1 MPAGRGRRLAAL
13 RLHRAALAWE
23 KRGEMSG
30 GAGVSHPP
38 RPAAAGKGGAWVE
51 DARRAGGRLVVR
63 RPGRLRAASATNWRL
78 APTSLL
84 IFLSCNTITPSSAQP
99 SNRSETDLQA
109 LLCFKQSI
117 TNDPT
122 GAFSS
127 WNISLHF
134 CRWNGVTCGR
144 TSPAH
149 VVSINLTSM
158 KLSGVLP
165 ACMGN
170 LTSLQT
176 LVLDRNN
183 LEGTIPESLARSLS
197 LIELNL
203 SRNFLSGQI
212 PASLFNGSSKLVT
225 VDLQMNSFSGIIP
238 PPHKMATL
246 RFLGLTGNLLS
257 GRIPVSLA
265 NISSLSSILLGQNN
279 LSGPIPESLS
289 QIANL
294 NKLDLSGNRLSG
306 FVPVT
311 LYNKSSLEFFG
322 IGNNSLIG
330 KIPPDIGHTLPN
342 LKSLVMSLNRFDG
355 SIPTSL
361 ANASNLQMLD
371 LSSNLLSGLVPA
383 LGSLINLNKLFLG
396 NNRLEAEDWSFFTAL
411 TNCTQLLQLS
421 MEGNNLNGSLPKS
434 VGNLSTNFEW
444 FKFGGNQISGRIPD
458 ELGNLVN
465 LTLLDIN
472 SNMLSGEIPLTI
484 GNLRKL
490 FILNLSMNKLS
501 GQIPSTIGN
510 LSQLGKLYLDNNNLS
525 GKIPARIGQCKML
538 NMLNLSVNSLDESIP
553 DELVSMSSLS
563 LGLDL
568 SNNKLSGSIPQE
580 VGTLSNLALLNF
592 SNNQLSGQI
601 PSSLGQCVVLLSLNM
616 EGNNLI
622 GNIPPA
628 LTSLHAIQRID
639 LSENNLSGEVP
650 VFFEN
655 FISLAH
661 LNLSYNYFEGPIPIS
676 GIFQRPNSR
685 RMISFSWFNY
695 GHRQCTDVLRQFS
708 GMLNMLCSS
717 NPKRREVPT
726 TPINNETLKKV
737 SYGDILKATNWFSSV
752 HTISSTHTGS
762 VYVGRFKSDKSL
774 VAIKVFNLNQPGAY
788 ESYFI
793 ECEVLRSTR
802 HRNLMRP
809 LTLCSTLDKENHEF
823 KALIFKFMVN
833 GSLERWLYSEQHYGI
848 KDRVL
853 CLGQRICIATEVAS
867 ALDYIH
873 NHLTPPLVH
882 CDVKPSNILLDDDMT
897 ARLGDF
903 GSAKFLF
910 PDLVSLES
918 LADIGGTIGYIAP
931 EYGMGCQISTGG
943 DVYSFGVLLLEML
956 TGKQPTDDTFAD
968 GVSIHNFIDS
978 MFPDR
983 VAEILDPYMM
993 HEEHQVYPAEWFEA
1007 CIKPLVALGLSCSMV
1022 SPKDRPGMQD
1032 VCAKLCAVK
1041 ETFLQFGDFSL

>member
-13 RLHRAALAWE
+13 RLRRAALAWE

-38 RPAAAGKGGAWVE
+38 
-51 DARRAGGRLVVR
+51 
-63 RPGRLRAASATNWRL
+63 
-78 APTSLL
+78 LL

-122 GAFSS
+122 GALSS

-176 LVLDRNN
+176 L
-183 LEGTIPESLARSLS
+183 
-197 LIELNL
+197 
-203 SRNFLSGQI
+203 I

-538 NMLNLSVNSLDESIP
+538 NMLNLSVNSLDGSIP

-639 LSENNLSGEVP
+639 LSENNLSSEVP
-650 VFFEN
+650 VFFKN

-676 GIFQRPNSR
+676 GIFQRPNSVSLEGNKGLCANIHILNLPICPSSPAKTKNNKRLLLKVIPSITIALFSALCLIFALVTLWKR

-726 TPINNETLKKV
+726 TPINNETLK
-737 SYGDILKATNWFSSV
+737 
-752 HTISSTHTGS
+752 
-762 VYVGRFKSDKSL
+762 KSDKSL

-993 HEEHQVYPAEWFEA
+993 HEEHLVYPAEWFEA